1 MTFSWGPIPTDLPVE
16 VGMFEVFIGPVGF
29 NADGV
34 PAEQITYCRV
44 AASESS
50 CDIQDIPEGE
60 WDAVVF
66 MTSVTNDS
74 FWSPSLTFTLGST
87 ASVPSASPS
96 PIASATPTPTQNVG
110 ATCPSLLQCMKSA
123 KGQPLTNAPT
133 LVYHYSESVH
143 PKSKAALEALGA
155 EYLGIY
161 AGFYKDIKPG
171 TKIHV
176 YLSLDPVWCG
186 KALVES
192 EDRPAA
198 ELEKSYLCVQDGGAN
213 AGRSWAMPKTGIVVL
228 RPHPTE
234 VAGVEAG
241 TSKSVMVRNIFI
253 AELAHAS
260 RGLRYDVVATGP
272 GQEVG
277 IPIWLQY
284 VSNEGANYLVGV
296 EDGMSEAQQEDYSTW
311 WGEPKRPT
319 WRPTYTDPR
328 LDGWTAGSG
337 IFETSSGKR
346 IVPNHYNLA
355 YMAARYLIPKHGL
368 FAIQDT
374 LIGTILD
381 SGGNQNAGAVALGYA
396 SWADLLGE
404 LDEAMLA
411 YYAAANVTVPA
422 K

>member
-16 VGMFEVFIGPVGF
+16 VGMFEVFIGPIGF
-29 NADGV
+29 NADGA

-44 AASESS
+44 AASETS
-50 CDIQDIPEGE
+50 CEIQDIPEGE

-74 FWSPSLTFTLGST
+74 FWSPSLTFALSST
-87 ASVPSASPS
+87 ASVPSPVAST
-96 PIASATPTPTQNVG
+96 APTPTQNVG
-110 ATCPSLLQCMKSA
+110 AACPSLLMCMKSA
-123 KGQPLTNAPT
+123 KEQPLTNAPT

-171 TKIHV
+171 TKINI
-176 YLSLDPVWCG
+176 YLSLDPTWCA
-186 KALVES
+186 KQL
-192 EDRPAA
+192 A
-198 ELEKSYLCVQDGGAN
+198 ETQSSSSVAEVEKSYLCVQDGGAN
-213 AGRSWAMPKTGIVVL
+213 AGRSGTLPKTGIVVL
-228 RPHPTE
+228 RPSPME

-253 AELAHAS
+253 AELGHAS
-260 RGLRYDVVATGP
+260 RGLRHEITTGRD
-272 GQEVG
+272 GAEGV
-277 IPIWLQY
+277 PIWLQY
-284 VSNEGANYLVGV
+284 VSNEGGSFLVGV
-296 EDGMSEAQQEDYSTW
+296 EDGMSEAQREDESTW

-319 WRPTYTDPR
+319 WRPTYTDKR
-328 LDGWTAGSG
+328 LDSWAGG
-337 IFETSSGKR
+337 GLFETPNGKR
-346 IVPNHYNLA
+346 IVPNSYNLA
-355 YMAARYLIPKHGL
+355 YMAARHLIPKHGL

-381 SGGNQNAGAVALGYA
+381 TRGDLNAGAVALGYA

-411 YYAAANVTVPA
+411 YYAAAGVTVPA

>member
-1 MTFSWGPIPTDLPVE
+1 MQRFTFSFVLL
-16 VGMFEVFIGPVGF
+16 
-29 NADGV
+29 
-34 PAEQITYCRV
+34 V
-44 AASESS
+44 AAACSS
-50 CDIQDIPEGE
+50 TT
-60 WDAVVF
+60 VVP
-66 MTSVTNDS
+66 
-74 FWSPSLTFTLGST
+74 SPSVS
-87 ASVPSASPS
+87 SAPSPS
-96 PIASATPTPTQNVG
+96 VVAPVTPAPDDVV
-110 ATCPSLLQCMKSA
+110 AKPCPSLLECMKAA
-123 KGQPLTNAPT
+123 KAQQLVNAPT

-143 PKSKAALEALGA
+143 PKSKVALEALGA

-161 AGFYKDIKPG
+161 AGFYKDIKSG
-171 TKIHV
+171 TKIHI

-198 ELEKSYLCVQDGGAN
+198 ELEKSYLCIQDGGAN
-213 AGRSWAMPKTGIVVL
+213 AGRSWAMPKAGIVVL

-241 TSKSVMVRNIFI
+241 TSKSAMVRNIFI

-260 RGLRYDVVATGP
+260 RGLRYDAVATGP
-272 GQEVG
+272 GQEEG

-284 VSNEGANYLVGV
+284 VSNEGGSFLVGV

-328 LDGWTAGSG
+328 LNGWTAGSG
-337 IFETSSGKR
+337 IFETSNGKR

-381 SGGNQNAGAVALGYA
+381 TGGDQNAGAVALGYA
-396 SWADLLGE
+396 GWTDLLGE
-404 LDEAMLA
+404 LDEAMLL
-411 YYAAANVTVPA
+411 YYSAAGVPVPA